1 MPLLPAIFAVLGL
14 CLLALQLIGKPYV
27 RRASAAACILAAL
40 YIAFD
45 RDLNPIARALLTLLA
60 LVAFMHSV
68 RIAQTPASDWT
79 LRRRVW
85 SVFVTFDVRRA
96 RPAQFQWDAI
106 MATKLVVFPALMV
119 FCVWLPL
126 RLSAALTPPVAWVW
140 QQVGAAAFTY
150 FVMDVVAQALR
161 FVHLIFGLEVGPL
174 QRDPI
179 FSRSLAEFWGERW
192 NLPVSQW
199 LNDFCFRPVARR
211 QHATLGVLA
220 AFAASAAL
228 HFWLFFAAANL
239 RCGLLAAAFFL
250 VQFPGVALE
259 RRMRIKLWQSVA
271 ARAWTLGYL
280 MLTAPLL
287 TDSLVVGVELIRAH
301 R

>member
-1 MPLLPAIFAVLGL
+1 MLPAIFAVVGL
-14 CLLALQLIGKPYV
+14 CLLALQLAGRTAI
-27 RRASAAACILAAL
+27 RRTLAAACILVAL
-40 YIAFD
+40 YVAFD
-45 RDLNPIARALLTLLA
+45 RDFNPIARALLTLLA

-68 RIAQTPASDWT
+68 RIAQTPPEQWT
-79 LRRRVW
+79 IGRRVW
-85 SVFVTFDVRRA
+85 SAFVPFDVRRA
-96 RPAQFQWDAI
+96 RPARFQWNAI
-106 MATKLVVFPALMV
+106 MLTKLAVFPALMV
-119 FCVWLPL
+119 LCVWLPL
-126 RLSAALTPPVAWVW
+126 RFSAAFPPPLAWVL

-150 FVMDVVAQALR
+150 IVMDVVAQMLR
-161 FVHLIFGLEVGPL
+161 LVHLSLGLDVGQL

-211 QHATLGVLA
+211 KGAALGVLA
-220 AFAASAAL
+220 AFAGSAAL

-250 VQFPGVALE
+250 AQFPGLVVE
-259 RRMRIKLWQSVA
+259 RRMGIKRWPATA
-271 ARAWTLGYL
+271 AHAWTIGYL
-280 MLTAPLL
+280 LLTAPLL
-287 TDSLVVGVELIRAH
+287 TYSLVVGVELIQAH